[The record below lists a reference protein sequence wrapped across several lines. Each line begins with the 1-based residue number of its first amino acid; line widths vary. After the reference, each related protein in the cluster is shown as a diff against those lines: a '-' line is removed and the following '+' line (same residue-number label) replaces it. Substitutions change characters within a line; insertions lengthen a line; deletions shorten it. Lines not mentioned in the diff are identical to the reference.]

1 MMTPQTAL
9 QHFLRDLKNANKSSQ
24 TIRAYRSDLIAFI
37 AHCPDDLA
45 QVDVSYLRSFFAQW
59 DHLKPATR
67 ARKQSS
73 VASFL
78 QWLYR
83 QGLIAD
89 NPMLKIDRVQV
100 DQPLSLPP
108 SRDEIETI
116 LERIPPDQLRDQLL
130 FRLIFETGMR
140 ISEALS
146 LHIEDLDLALDD
158 EHITVLG
165 KGQRKRTILLDD
177 SSLVALLKRYLRKY
191 HYQHGPLFR
200 AHKNY
205 QGGSLRY
212 QSAQEKWEKYC
223 QQADIDC
230 TLHQLRH
237 AHATELVNDGVS
249 LATIRKRLGHKHIQT
264 TLRYA
269 QLSDEIADAEI
280 RAWRRKK
287 QS

>member
-1 MMTPQTAL
+1 MTPQMAL
-9 QHFLRDLKNANKSSQ
+9 EEFLRDLQNANRSPQ
-24 TIRAYRSDLIAFI
+24 TIRAYRSDLNALIT
-37 AHCPDDLA
+37 HCSNDFSHLDA
-45 QVDVSYLRSFFAQW
+45 SHLRSFFAQH

-67 ARKQSS
+67 ARKQTS

-78 QWLYR
+78 QWAY
-83 QGLIAD
+83 QQNLIAD

-100 DQPLSLPP
+100 DPSLALPP
-108 SRDEIETI
+108 SRDEIESI
-116 LERIPPDQLRDQLL
+116 LQIVPSDQLRDQLL

-140 ISEALS
+140 VSEALS
-146 LHIEDLDLALDD
+146 LHIEDLNLSLDD
-158 EHITVLG
+158 EHVTVLG
-165 KGQRKRTILLDD
+165 KGQQKRTILLDD
-177 SSLVALLKRYLRKY
+177 SGLVALLKRYLRK
-191 HYQHGPLFR
+191 HQYQHGPLFR

-205 QGGSLRY
+205 QGGALRY
-212 QSAQEKWEKYC
+212 QSAREKWHKYC
-223 QQADIDC
+223 QQAGVAC

-269 QLSDEIADAEI
+269 QLSDEAADAEI
-280 RAWRRKK
+280 RAWRRRK

>member
-1 MMTPQTAL
+1 MTPQTAL
-9 QHFLRDLKNANKSSQ
+9 EQFLTDLKNTKKSPQ
-24 TIRAYRSDLIAFI
+24 TIRAYRSDLNSFI
-37 AHCPDDLA
+37 LFFPNDLT
-45 QVDVSYLRSFFAQW
+45 QLDVSHVRLFFAQ
-59 DHLKPATR
+59 HQQLKPASA

-73 VASFL
+73 VASFI

-83 QGLIAD
+83 HELITD
-89 NPMLKIDRVQV
+89 NPMLKIDRIHV
-100 DQPLSLPP
+100 DQALSLPP
-108 SRDEIETI
+108 SRQAIEII
-116 LERIPPDQLRDQLL
+116 LKMIPSEQLRDLLL
-130 FRLIFETGMR
+130 FRLVFETGMR

-146 LHIEDLDLALDD
+146 LYIEDIDLSLEN
-158 EHITVLG
+158 EHLTVLG
-165 KGQRKRTILLDD
+165 KGQHKRTILLDD
-177 SSLVALLKRYLRKY
+177 STLVALLKRYLRNQQY
-191 HYQHGPLFR
+191 HSGPLLR

-212 QSAQEKWEKYC
+212 QSAQEKWDQYC
-223 QQADIDC
+223 QQAGIEC

-269 QLSDEIADAEI
+269 QLSDETADDEI

-287 QS
+287 T